1 MLKQIEKDMMEALKN
16 KNKEKAGALRLLISK
31 CKNKAIEVGHELSDS
46 EVIKVLQTAAKQH
59 KESIR
64 MYKEGNRDDL
74 VEAEMNELQFVES
87 YLPSMMSEEEVRS
100 LVENIIS
107 EKVFIKVEKWNL
119 YLGDAGL
126 SRNLAI
132 ECIRNKDQGPL
143 EAAKISLKA
152 INVKVG
158 DGVHSI
164 PLINLITNSQIRE
177 LEEILES
184 FFDD

>member
-1 MLKQIEKDMMEALKN
+1 MQI
-16 KNKEKAGALRLLISK
+16 
-31 CKNKAIEVGHELSDS
+31 SD
-46 EVIKVLQTAAKQH
+46 L
-59 KESIR
+59 
-64 MYKEGNRDDL
+64 
-74 VEAEMNELQFVES
+74 
-87 YLPSMMSEEEVRS
+87 
-100 LVENIIS
+100 ENIIS

-143 EAAKISLKA
+143 EAAEISLKA

-158 DGVHSI
+158 DGVYSI
-164 PLINLITNSQIRE
+164 PLINLITTSQIRE